1 MKGFKMIAK
10 RIAQA
15 RKSASLS
22 LRVLAELVGVSQTII
37 SKYEKGLATPDSVM
51 LMKLAKIL
59 DVKCSYFFR
68 KEK

>member
-1 MKGFKMIAK
+1 MIAK
-10 RIAQA
+10 RIEQA

-22 LRVLAELVGVSQTII
+22 LRALAELVGVSQTTL

-51 LMKLAKIL
+51 LMKLAKVL

-68 KEK
+68 